1 MDQNKSK
8 CPFFQSLHQF
18 DAGNRRIN
26 GNWQI
31 YQRAAG
37 AAGLNLV
44 AVARNQS
51 KLEILKNDLET
62 KYHIQVKTISEDL
75 SKPETSVEIAEQTVD
90 IDIALC
96 HAPGRLNCLG
106 F

>member
-1 MDQNKSK
+1 MKNFKQKYG
-8 CPFFQSLHQF
+8 PWALVT
-18 DAGNRRIN
+18 
-26 GNWQI
+26 
-31 YQRAAG
+31 G
-37 AAGLNLV
+37 ASTGIGRSISEQLAQQGLNLV

-62 KYHIQVKTISEDL
+62 KYDIQVKTISEDL
-75 SKPETSVEIAEQTVD
+75 SKPEASVEIAEQTVD

-96 HAPGRLNCLG
+96 HAPGRLNCLD